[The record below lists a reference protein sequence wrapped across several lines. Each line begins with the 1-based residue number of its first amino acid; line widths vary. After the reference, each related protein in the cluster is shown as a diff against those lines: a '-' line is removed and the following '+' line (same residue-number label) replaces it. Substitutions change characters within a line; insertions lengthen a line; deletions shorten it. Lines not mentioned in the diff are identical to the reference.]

1 MSDTSG
7 PQFLDIR
14 SYRHKRIV
22 DAAKMLPLIGAGG
35 LVAPFPFFFA
45 SIGETGQVVPL
56 AIYFFGLWLALIVL
70 ALVVSRTLLGDPA
83 PDE

>member
-7 PQFLDIR
+7 LQYLDIR
-14 SYRHKRIV
+14 SYRRKRIV
-22 DAAKMLPLIGAGG
+22 DAAKMLPLIGATG

-56 AIYFFGLWLALIVL
+56 ALYFFGLWLVLIVL
-70 ALVVSRTLLGDPA
+70 ALVLSRILLGGPA
-83 PDE
+83 TDA